1 MNSITISNCLNKNGT
16 RAKSRG
22 FCRNAILLAAFAMS
36 LLGLVNQAACAGN
49 TTPPFHQAPPV
60 GADTSAGFLFVIEAN
75 GSLRVKSDPT
85 QGPYDNIEDTLCAV
99 QNNSTKSIKS
109 LPLAGIQDIFGF
121 DGDGIDSVTP
131 HPAGAPFG
139 PTGYEGPGTSFS
151 NISADRRSGRVNFN
165 PPIPPGGSR
174 YFALEEAVVTVCPPV
189 TAPPILKQGDTNWA
203 SNILGTSDKNYTIGQ
218 MGCYI
223 TSAAMMINFH
233 AIKAGSAFRTDPAV
247 LNQWLTTNNAYD
259 SQGFVFPLGVPFG
272 EYARA
277 SGVNLYYNGCVDH
290 RDDFTL
296 DQYLCNGQPPLL
308 YVAQP
313 HWVFC
318 TGQTTTAGGVDTYSV
333 LDPDSYVPG
342 DTLVG
347 GFNNS
352 YFALDLYS
360 DIVGPLAGLYVAA
373 HSPVQL
379 LLTSPDG
386 TATGLDVQSGQH
398 LTDLPASG
406 YIELSIANDAH
417 DGRGS
422 LPKRKILSTVNPPT
436 HTNYKLCVFGT
447 GSGSY
452 TLDFAG
458 LDVNDRKTTQTVKG
472 NAQFGFKYLYN
483 VDYKAESDTN
493 RPVVIVTFLGASR
506 YHNTTLEG
514 LIDTVKNAGKTR
526 QINSKISLKLVQTLK
541 AASDAFDRGDTTA
554 FTNAVKSFISQVTI
568 ATNKPVPQ
576 IPHSLAASLID
587 SASSM
592 LP

>member
-1 MNSITISNCLNKNGT
+1 MNSITISNWLNKNGA

-22 FCRNAILLAAFAMS
+22 FCRNTMLLAAFAMS

-60 GADTSAGFLFVIEAN
+60 GASPSAAVLFVIGSN
-75 GSLRVKSDPT
+75 GSLRVKYDPT
-85 QGPYDNIEDTLCAV
+85 IGPYENIEDTLCAV

-109 LPLAGIQDIFGF
+109 LPLSGSQRIFGF
-121 DGDGIDSVTP
+121 DGDGISTVTP

-139 PTGYEGPGTSFS
+139 PTDYEGPGTSFS
-151 NISADRRSGRVNFN
+151 NISADRKSGRVNFN

-174 YFALEEAVVTVCPPV
+174 YFALEELIDTACPPV
-189 TAPPILKQGDTNWA
+189 AAPPILKQGDTNWA

-277 SGVNLYYNGCVDH
+277 SGVNLYYNGCIDH

-318 TGQTTTAGGVDTYSV
+318 TGQTTVGAIDTYSV

-342 DTLVG
+342 DTLQG
-347 GFNNS
+347 GFNNN

-386 TATGLDVQSGQH
+386 SATGFNPVGAQH
-398 LTDLPASG
+398 PTDLPQSG

-422 LPKRKILSTVNPPT
+422 LPKRKILSTVNPDT
-436 HTNYKLCVFGT
+436 HTNYKLEVFGT
-447 GSGSY
+447 GTGPF

-458 LDVNDRKTTQTVKG
+458 LDSAGRKTTQTVKG
-472 NAQFGFKYLYN
+472 NARLGLEYIYN
-483 VDYKAESDTN
+483 VDYKSVPDTN
-493 RPVVIVTFLGASR
+493 RPVVIVTFLGTKR
-506 YHNTTLEG
+506 YS
-514 LIDTVKNAGKTR
+514 TVSALLDAVTNAGKAGK
-526 QINSKISLKLVQTLK
+526 INAKISLKLVQTLK
-541 AASDAFDRGDTTA
+541 AAAAAFDKGDTA
-554 FTNAVKSFISQVTI
+554 GFNSGIKSFINQVTI

-576 IPHSLAASLID
+576 IPHSLAASLIE
-587 SASSM
+587 SATEL